1 MFRLNYLK
9 IQKTVMNRSDF
20 MEDKI
25 VLNEEEQFE
34 MTTEMEEEFTNGKG
48 EVNE

>member
-1 MFRLNYLK
+1 
-9 IQKTVMNRSDF
+9 

-34 MTTEMEEEFTNGKG
+34 MTAEMEEEFTNGKG

>member
-1 MFRLNYLK
+1 
-9 IQKTVMNRSDF
+9 

-34 MTTEMEEEFTNGKG
+34 MTIEMEEEFTNGKG

>member
-1 MFRLNYLK
+1 
-9 IQKTVMNRSDF
+9 